1 MSSRREPV
9 QVEARNLMTR
19 LQVAGVE
26 ARNLMMRLLMRSL
39 NEDKNVL
46 IIVP

>member
-1 MSSRREPV
+1 
-9 QVEARNLMTR
+9 MTR

-26 ARNLMMRLLMRSL
+26 ARNMMMRLLMRSL

-46 IIVP
+46 IIVPQGVVPILI